1 MKLSGCLDISLQIAV
16 CSLFIAAKMSILI
29 HESCAN
35 WGIKIAFGTRYEYE
49 SETQSGI
56 ESETES

>member
-1 MKLSGCLDISLQIAV
+1 
-16 CSLFIAAKMSILI
+16 MSILI

-56 ESETES
+56 ESETESWNLK